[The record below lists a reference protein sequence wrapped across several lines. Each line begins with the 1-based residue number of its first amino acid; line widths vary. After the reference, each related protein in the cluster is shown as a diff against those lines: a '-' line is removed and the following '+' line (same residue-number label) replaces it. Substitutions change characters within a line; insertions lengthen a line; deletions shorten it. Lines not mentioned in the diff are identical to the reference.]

1 MAPSPAKQSE
11 TAATARCAQPAWY
24 KAYFDAMVEPDR
36 SQALL
41 EIERARHAIDDRALE
56 LRHVAPSSPR
66 EQQDM
71 VHALTY
77 LGILLMYMGTESGGL
92 LWD

>member
-1 MAPSPAKQSE
+1 MQYQSE
-11 TAATARCAQPAWY
+11 TGAIPRCVQPAWY
-24 KAYFDAMVEPDR
+24 KAYFDAMVERDR

-41 EIERARHAIDDRALE
+41 EIERARHAIENRAIE
-56 LRHVAPSSPR
+56 LRQVAPSSPR
-66 EQQDM
+66 ETQDM

-77 LGILLMYMGTESGGL
+77 LGILLMYMSTESGGL

>member
-1 MAPSPAKQSE
+1 MQCKSE
-11 TAATARCAQPAWY
+11 TGPTPRCAQPAWY
-24 KAYFDAMVEPDR
+24 KAYFDAMVERDR

-41 EIERARHAIDDRALE
+41 EIERARHAIEKRAVE
-56 LRHVAPSSPR
+56 LRHVSPSNPR
-66 EQQDM
+66 ETQDM

-77 LGILLMYMGTESGGL
+77 LGILLMYMNSENGGL

>member
-1 MAPSPAKQSE
+1 MPCQSE
-11 TAATARCAQPAWY
+11 TGATPRCAQPAWY
-24 KAYFDAMVEPDR
+24 KAYFDAMVERDR

-41 EIERARHAIDDRALE
+41 EIERARHAIENRASE
-56 LRHVAPSSPR
+56 LRHVPPSSPR
-66 EQQDM
+66 EAQDL

-77 LGILLMYMGTESGGL
+77 LGILLMYMNTENGGL

>member
-1 MAPSPAKQSE
+1 MQCKSE
-11 TAATARCAQPAWY
+11 TGATPRCAQPAWY
-24 KAYFDAMVEPDR
+24 KACFDAMVERDR

-41 EIERARHAIDDRALE
+41 EIERARHAIENRAIE
-56 LRHVAPSSPR
+56 LRQVAPSSPR
-66 EQQDM
+66 ETQDM

-77 LGILLMYMGTESGGL
+77 LGILLMYMSTESGGL

>member
-1 MAPSPAKQSE
+1 MQCKSE
-11 TAATARCAQPAWY
+11 TGATPRCAQPAWY
-24 KAYFDAMVEPDR
+24 KAYFDAMVERDR

-41 EIERARHAIDDRALE
+41 EIERARHAIENLAGE
-56 LRHVAPSSPR
+56 LRHISASNPR
-66 EQQDM
+66 ETQDM

-77 LGILLMYMGTESGGL
+77 LGILLMYMNSENGGL

>member
-1 MAPSPAKQSE
+1 MQCKSD
-11 TAATARCAQPAWY
+11 TRATPRCAQPAWY
-24 KAYFDAMVEPDR
+24 KAYFDAMVERDR

-41 EIERARHAIDDRALE
+41 EIERARHAIENRAIE
-56 LRHVAPSSPR
+56 LRQVAPSSPR
-66 EQQDM
+66 ETQDM

-77 LGILLMYMGTESGGL
+77 LGILLMYMSTESGGL

>member
-1 MAPSPAKQSE
+1 
-11 TAATARCAQPAWY
+11 
-24 KAYFDAMVEPDR
+24 MVERNR

-41 EIERARHAIDDRALE
+41 EIERAQHAIEDRAIE
-56 LRHVAPSSPR
+56 LRQVAPSSPR
-66 EQQDM
+66 EPQDL

-77 LGILLMYMGTESGGL
+77 LGILLMYMSTENGGL

>member
-1 MAPSPAKQSE
+1 V
-11 TAATARCAQPAWY
+11 
-24 KAYFDAMVEPDR
+24 YFDAMVERDR

-41 EIERARHAIDDRALE
+41 EIERARHAIEDRAIE
-56 LRHVAPSSPR
+56 LRQVAPSSPR
-66 EQQDM
+66 ETQDM

-77 LGILLMYMGTESGGL
+77 LGILLMYMSTESGGL

>member
-1 MAPSPAKQSE
+1 MQCKSE
-11 TAATARCAQPAWY
+11 TGAAARCAQPAWY
-24 KAYFDAMVEPDR
+24 KAYFDAMVERDR

-41 EIERARHAIDDRALE
+41 EIERARHAIENRAVE
-56 LRHVAPSSPR
+56 LRHVAPSNPR
-66 EQQDM
+66 EAQDM

-77 LGILLMYMGTESGGL
+77 LGILLMYMNTENGAL

>member
-1 MAPSPAKQSE
+1 
-11 TAATARCAQPAWY
+11 
-24 KAYFDAMVEPDR
+24 MVERDR

-41 EIERARHAIDDRALE
+41 EIERARHAIENRAVE
-56 LRHVAPSSPR
+56 LRHVAPSNPR
-66 EQQDM
+66 EAQDM

-77 LGILLMYMGTESGGL
+77 LGILLMYMNTENGAL

>member
-1 MAPSPAKQSE
+1 MHCKSE
-11 TAATARCAQPAWY
+11 TGATPRCAQPPWY
-24 KAYFDAMVEPDR
+24 KAYFDAMVERDR

-41 EIERARHAIDDRALE
+41 EIERARHAIENRALE
-56 LRHVAPSSPR
+56 LRQAVPSSPR
-66 EQQDM
+66 EPQDM

-77 LGILLMYMGTESGGL
+77 LGILLMYMSTESGGL

>member
-1 MAPSPAKQSE
+1 MQYKSE
-11 TAATARCAQPAWY
+11 IGATPRCAQPAWY
-24 KAYFDAMVEPDR
+24 KAYFDAMVERDR

-41 EIERARHAIDDRALE
+41 EIERARHAIENRAIE
-56 LRHVAPSSPR
+56 LRQVAPSSPR
-66 EQQDM
+66 ETQDM

-77 LGILLMYMGTESGGL
+77 LGILLMYMSTESGGL

>member
-1 MAPSPAKQSE
+1 MHCKSE
-11 TAATARCAQPAWY
+11 TGPTPRCAQPAWY
-24 KAYFDAMVEPDR
+24 KAYFDAMVERDR

-41 EIERARHAIDDRALE
+41 EIERARHAIENRVVE
-56 LRHVAPSSPR
+56 LRHMSPSNPR
-66 EQQDM
+66 ETQDM

-77 LGILLMYMGTESGGL
+77 LGILLMYMNSENGGL